1 MPPSL
6 LFNTVNP
13 FPVQHTYKKILCIRA
28 DNMGDL
34 VMSSPALRALKETF
48 SCHITVLTSS
58 MAKPITGFI
67 PVIDEVIVRDL
78 PWVKAGATT
87 TGTELVE
94 LAALLRSY
102 DFDAAFIFTVYSQSA
117 LPAAML
123 TMMAGIPARWAYS
136 RENPYELLTHW
147 IPDKEPYQYIKH
159 QVQRDVDLV
168 VAAGARV
175 NDDRLLVMVDETAHE
190 SMIHKL
196 QQAGMDITN
205 GYIVFHAGVSEEKRQ
220 YPIPLWVELGKQ
232 AGALNIPIILSGSA
246 REAGLT
252 GAIAAG
258 INSSHVFDLAGQ
270 LNIGELIAL
279 INGARAL
286 VSVNTATIHI
296 AAARQTP
303 VIVLYALTNP
313 QHTPWKVKGAVFPFN
328 VARELQSKN
337 EIIHYVRT
345 HCMKVVPDYPSPATV
360 ARALT
365 RLLQQ
370 QTAVRN
376 ITMDALLQ

>member
-1 MPPSL
+1 M
-6 LFNTVNP
+6 
-13 FPVQHTYKKILCIRA
+13 QHTYKKILCIRA

-78 PWVKAGATT
+78 PWIKAGATT